1 MNRKILLISLFCFQH
16 LTAQYYQSPVN
27 IPIQLSGNFAE
38 LRGTHFHAGLDIK
51 TQSKEGLP
59 LRAVADGYVSR
70 IKIQQGGYGKSL
82 YINHPNGT
90 TSVYAHLQRY
100 SDKIVPF
107 VRKKQYAK
115 KSYTI
120 HFYLEPTEIQIKKG
134 EVIGYSGNTGSSFG
148 PHLHFELRSSANQI
162 PFNPLLKDIDVKDTR
177 RPIIK
182 QAFVY
187 PIDGVVSQS
196 EEKIQLN
203 LTQKNDSL
211 FVADTVFALGKIG
224 FGMEHFDRQDNS
236 YNKNGTFEV
245 YAKLNGKHRF
255 SARFDTLSFDDTAQ
269 MHKLLDYEH
278 YVDTKKKVMRLFNP
292 FAKAA
297 NFVEFTENGLI
308 EVEENKN
315 YIYSVTLSD
324 VAGNKTH
331 LIVPITGKKE
341 EVWVQKK
348 LPQKGKKIDPKRA
361 YLIEF
366 DDATLYFDADTF
378 SEATPLDIYMDND
391 TLKIVNQYA
400 YYNKPFE
407 LTFEKKDTLKG
418 EYLALKKSNRWG
430 YVTKRNRYGK
440 FTAKLKSTGSI
451 AVLQDTIPPTIIDQK
466 NIHNRWISLEK
477 DIRFTIKDVG
487 TGIDRYEGYL
497 NGNWILFEYE
507 QKKNALKFRFKDPIK
522 LSQVK
527 HNLKLIVWDKAGN
540 NTTFEAT
547 FYRKE

>member
-148 PHLHFELRSSANQI
+148 PHLHFELRTSANQI

-187 PIDGVVSQS
+187 PIDGVVNQS